1 MKLRGTCRLRF
12 RLGAAL
18 LVVMCAAGALAQ
30 TKAPR
35 RPNLLFILT
44 DQQRQD
50 TLGAYG
56 NWYRHSLTCSNS
68 R

>member
-1 MKLRGTCRLRF
+1 MGIARIGL
-12 RLGAAL
+12 AAVL
-18 LVVMCAAGALAQ
+18 AVVVSAAVALPQTRAAG
-30 TKAPR
+30 